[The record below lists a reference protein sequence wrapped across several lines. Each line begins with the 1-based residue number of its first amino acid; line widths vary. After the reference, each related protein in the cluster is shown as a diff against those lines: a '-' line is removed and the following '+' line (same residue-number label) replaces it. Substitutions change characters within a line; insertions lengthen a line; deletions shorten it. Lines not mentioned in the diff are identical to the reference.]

1 MSRHEVRERLPD
13 AVHRAIVGAAAAGP
27 IRKPDFG
34 AMQPGH
40 GKNERRENTIDVLY
54 RAPGDEGKRAPCGTN
69 KPGKQRPQ
77 CFIRDNILGVR
88 HNIEK
93 RAIGIEEIGAG
104 AKRRYPCEIARLQGD
119 GGGGQTLP
127 NPGVGH
133 GRPRLARRQG
143 RALLQKL
150 D

>member
-1 MSRHEVRERLPD
+1 MGRHEVRERLPD

-40 GKNERRENTIDVLY
+40 GKNQRRENTIDVLN
-54 RAPGDEGKRAPCGTN
+54 RAPGDKGKRAPCGTN

-77 CFIRDNILGVR
+77 CFIRDNILGAR
-88 HNIEK
+88 HNIEE
-93 RAIGIEEIGAG
+93 RAIGIEEISAG
-104 AKRRYPCEIARLQGD
+104 GKRRYPCEIARLQETE
-119 GGGGQTLP
+119 TLP

-133 GRPRLARRQG
+133 GRPRLALRQR